1 MCKGNDIQGKVE
13 SSRSDRTV
21 EPGETGSVEAQAE
34 ERGFSGMTWAQMG
47 VSPAETTRRQTVVVR
62 LNLLWSKR
70 NKTDDKQKQKRIDR
84 EINRI
89 RSDESYW
96 LKEVA
101 FFMY

>member
-1 MCKGNDIQGKVE
+1 MCKGNDIQGKAE

-21 EPGETGSVEAQAE
+21 EPGETGSVEAQTE
-34 ERGFSGMTWAQMG
+34 EGGVGGMTWAQMG

-70 NKTDDKQKQKRIDR
+70 NKTDDRQKQKRIDR

>member
-1 MCKGNDIQGKVE
+1 
-13 SSRSDRTV
+13 
-21 EPGETGSVEAQAE
+21 
-34 ERGFSGMTWAQMG
+34 MTWAQMG
-47 VSPAETTRRQTVVVR
+47 VSPAETTRRQNVVVR

-70 NKTDDKQKQKRIDR
+70 NKTDDVQKQKRLDK